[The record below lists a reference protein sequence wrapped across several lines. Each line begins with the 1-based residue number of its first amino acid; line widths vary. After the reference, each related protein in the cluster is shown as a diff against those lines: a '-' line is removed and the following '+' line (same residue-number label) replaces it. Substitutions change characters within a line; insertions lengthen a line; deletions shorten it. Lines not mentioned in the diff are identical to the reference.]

1 MKRVLLALSI
11 LLISK
16 FVYPIDLYWNVNYT
30 AYEHNMSVT
39 ATVYVE
45 NVEQQ
50 NEMLELAAF
59 CGDELRASAL
69 PMVSKVTGKLIYSIT
84 IYGHEDNEDLT
95 FKLYD
100 HASNEVSELVSEQ
113 ILKFSING
121 IIGDANA
128 PYIVYFNEPNPCF
141 TGNGSW
147 DNSSNWKNSM
157 MPTLLNSDVVVDG
170 HAVISNDVEINSLV
184 INEGK
189 SLTIENGGSLTVN
202 GTLTNSD
209 VNALIIEEG
218 GQIFQNNDDVAATFK
233 NIIENPEGNWGEE
246 DKTGWQFVASP
257 VSNANINGFIPASG
271 DYDLYMYDGAKELQW
286 VNFKQMGSVSYDFS
300 SNPFNEGWTII
311 DADGDGLNWT
321 YQPRGRYMY
330 SVTYDNVLWDIYA
343 ENYFVSPK
351 ITINEGTKLKF
362 NARCTDN
369 EYYPETFKLLLS
381 EGSNSNS
388 NDFNIEVDNCVI
400 ENTSFHTYTYDLSE
414 FAGKS
419 VYVAFYHYVAPEN
432 WGSGQL
438 ILDDIE
444 FVNDNNFENGKGYL
458 VSYQSESV
466 SEFKGFL
473 NNEPSYT
480 IKTNAFSSDNNLANF
495 SLLGNPYPFDI
506 DWENNVT
513 VKGVYNGYAMVDSKD
528 GSYKYYTNGHIKT
541 GEGFMVKS
549 IDGITNQVVVSKS
562 LNRTANEESYI
573 NIVSSGKNGSD
584 NLIIRFGENENT
596 GFQKIENF
604 NKKVALI
611 YVNDDKYSYGIYN
624 YNDDVTEIPVCFEAK
639 EIGTYT
645 LSFDVNG
652 EFEDLVLLDKL
663 TGTNLN
669 ILSEKEY
676 TFIANANDSASRFVI
691 TTKSDINP
699 ESLHN
704 FVYVDNA
711 QLIVND
717 INGKAV
723 INIYDVVGRCVY
735 ETECTDTMNHIS
747 IESFSAG
754 TYIIKKTDDK
764 GVMTQKFVFNR

>member
-100 HASNEVSELVSEQ
+100 HASKKVSELVSEQ

-157 MPTLLNSDVVVDG
+157 MPTLLNSDVIVDG

-257 VSNANINGFIPASG
+257 VSNANVNGFIPASG

-311 DADGDGLNWT
+311 DADGDGLNWEWDDRDESI
-321 YQPRGRYMY
+321 YSYSYYDRDDIYADNYMVSPKMSIATETVLSFKAY
-330 SVTYDNVLWDIYA
+330 VTYDRV
-343 ENYFVSPK
+343 
-351 ITINEGTKLKF
+351 
-362 NARCTDN
+362 
-369 EYYPETFKLLLS
+369 PETFKVMLS
-381 EGSNSNS
+381 DKT
-388 NDFNIEVDNCVI
+388 NDIDDFIVLEEYSLDNTNPVSFTIELG
-400 ENTSFHTYTYDLSE
+400 EY
-414 FAGKS
+414 AGKE
-419 VYVAFYHYVAPEN
+419 VYVAFYHYLDDDARG
-432 WGSGQL
+432 GSEQL
-438 ILDDIE
+438 IIDDVE
-444 FVNDNNFENGKGYL
+444 FINENYFENGKGYL

-513 VKGVYNGYAMVDSKD
+513 VEGVYDGYAMVDSKD

-611 YVNDDKYSYGIYN
+611 YVNDDNYSYGIYN
-624 YNDDVTEIPVCFEAK
+624 YNNDVTEIPVCFEAK

-645 LSFDVNG
+645 LCFDVNG

-676 TFIANANDSASRFVI
+676 TFIANANDAASRFVI
-691 TTKSDINP
+691 TTKSDISP

>member
-157 MPTLLNSDVVVDG
+157 MPTLLNSDVIVDG

-189 SLTIENGGSLTVN
+189 SLTIENGGNLTVN

-257 VSNANINGFIPASG
+257 VSNANVNGFIPASG

-300 SNPFNEGWTII
+300 SNPFNKGWTII
-311 DADGDGLNWT
+311 DADGDGLNWEWDD
-321 YQPRGRYMY
+321 RDESMY
-330 SVTYDNVLWDIYA
+330 SYSYYGRDDIYADNYMVSPKMSIATETVLSFKAYVTYDRV
-343 ENYFVSPK
+343 
-351 ITINEGTKLKF
+351 
-362 NARCTDN
+362 
-369 EYYPETFKLLLS
+369 PETFKVMLS
-381 EGSNSNS
+381 DKT
-388 NDFNIEVDNCVI
+388 NDIDDFIVLEEYSLDNINPVSFTI
-400 ENTSFHTYTYDLSE
+400 ELGEY
-414 FAGKS
+414 AGKE
-419 VYVAFYHYVAPEN
+419 VYVAFYHYLDDDARG
-432 WGSGQL
+432 GSEQL
-438 ILDDIE
+438 IIDDVE
-444 FVNDNNFENGKGYL
+444 FINENYFENGKGYL

-506 DWENNVT
+506 DWANNVT
-513 VKGVYNGYAMVDSKD
+513 VEGVYDGYAMVDSKD

-676 TFIANANDSASRFVI
+676 TFIANANDAASRFVI

-704 FVYVDNA
+704 FIYVDNA

-764 GVMTQKFVFNR
+764 GVITQKFVFNR

>member
-30 AYEHNMSVT
+30 AYEYNMSVT

-257 VSNANINGFIPASG
+257 VSNANVNGFIPASG

-311 DADGDGLNWT
+311 DADGDGLNWEWDD
-321 YQPRGRYMY
+321 RDESMY
-330 SVTYDNVLWDIYA
+330 SYSYYGRDDIYADNYMVSPKMSIATETVLSFKAYVTYDRV
-343 ENYFVSPK
+343 
-351 ITINEGTKLKF
+351 
-362 NARCTDN
+362 
-369 EYYPETFKLLLS
+369 PETFKVMLS
-381 EGSNSNS
+381 DKT
-388 NDFNIEVDNCVI
+388 NDIDDFIVLEEYSLDNINPVSFTI
-400 ENTSFHTYTYDLSE
+400 ELGEY
-414 FAGKS
+414 AGKE
-419 VYVAFYHYVAPEN
+419 VYVAFYHYLDDDARG
-432 WGSGQL
+432 GSEQL
-438 ILDDIE
+438 IIDDVE
-444 FVNDNNFENGKGYL
+444 FINENYFENGKGYL

-506 DWENNVT
+506 DWANNVT
-513 VKGVYNGYAMVDSKD
+513 VEGVYDGYAMVDSKD

-573 NIVSSGKNGSD
+573 NIVSFGKNGSD

-611 YVNDDKYSYGIYN
+611 YVNDDQYSYGIYN

-652 EFEDLVLLDKL
+652 EFEDLVLMDKL

-676 TFIANANDSASRFVI
+676 TFIANANDAASRFVI

-717 INGKAV
+717 INGKAM

-764 GVMTQKFVFNR
+764 GVITQKFVFNR

>member
-30 AYEHNMSVT
+30 AYEYNMSVT

-202 GTLTNSD
+202 GPLTNSD

-257 VSNANINGFIPASG
+257 VSNANVNGFFPASG

-311 DADGDGLNWT
+311 DADGDGLNWEWDD
-321 YQPRGRYMY
+321 RDESMY
-330 SVTYDNVLWDIYA
+330 SYSYYGRDDIYADNYMVSPKMSIATETVLSFKAYVTYDRV
-343 ENYFVSPK
+343 
-351 ITINEGTKLKF
+351 
-362 NARCTDN
+362 
-369 EYYPETFKLLLS
+369 PETFKVMLS
-381 EGSNSNS
+381 DKT
-388 NDFNIEVDNCVI
+388 NDIDDFIVLEEYSLDNINPVSFTI
-400 ENTSFHTYTYDLSE
+400 ELGEY
-414 FAGKS
+414 AGKE
-419 VYVAFYHYVAPEN
+419 VYVAFYHYLDDDARG
-432 WGSGQL
+432 GSEQL
-438 ILDDIE
+438 IIDDVE
-444 FVNDNNFENGKGYL
+444 FINENYFENGKGYL

-506 DWENNVT
+506 DWANNVT
-513 VKGVYNGYAMVDSKD
+513 VEGVYDGYAMVDSKD

-573 NIVSSGKNGSD
+573 NIVSFGKNGSD

-611 YVNDDKYSYGIYN
+611 YVNDDQYSYGIYN

-652 EFEDLVLLDKL
+652 EFEDLVLMDKL

-676 TFIANANDSASRFVI
+676 TFIANANDAASRFVI

-717 INGKAV
+717 INGKAM

-764 GVMTQKFVFNR
+764 GVITQKFVFNR

>member
-257 VSNANINGFIPASG
+257 VSNANVNGFIPASG

-311 DADGDGLNWT
+311 DADGDGLNWEWDDRDESI
-321 YQPRGRYMY
+321 YSYSYYDRDDIYADNYMVSPKMSIATETVLSFKAY
-330 SVTYDNVLWDIYA
+330 VTYDRV
-343 ENYFVSPK
+343 
-351 ITINEGTKLKF
+351 
-362 NARCTDN
+362 
-369 EYYPETFKLLLS
+369 PETFKVMLS
-381 EGSNSNS
+381 DKTNNID
-388 NDFNIEVDNCVI
+388 DFIVLEEYSLDNINPVSFTI
-400 ENTSFHTYTYDLSE
+400 ELGEY
-414 FAGKS
+414 AGKE
-419 VYVAFYHYVAPEN
+419 VYVAFYHYLDDDARG
-432 WGSGQL
+432 GSEQL
-438 ILDDIE
+438 IIDDVE
-444 FVNDNNFENGKGYL
+444 FINENYFENGKGYL

-473 NNEPSYT
+473 NNDPSYT
-480 IKTNAFSSDNNLANF
+480 IKTNAVSSDNNLANF

-513 VKGVYNGYAMVDSKD
+513 VKGVYDGYAMVDSKD

-676 TFIANANDSASRFVI
+676 TFIANANDAASRFVI

-764 GVMTQKFVFNR
+764 GVITQKFVFNR

>member
-257 VSNANINGFIPASG
+257 VSNANVNGFIPASG
-271 DYDLYMYDGAKELQW
+271 DYDLYMYDGAKEQQW

-300 SNPFNEGWTII
+300 SNPFNNGWTSI
-311 DADGDGLNWT
+311 DANGDGLNWEWDDRDESI
-321 YQPRGRYMY
+321 YSYSYYDRDDIYADNYMVSPKMSIATETVLSFKAY
-330 SVTYDNVLWDIYA
+330 VTYDRV
-343 ENYFVSPK
+343 
-351 ITINEGTKLKF
+351 
-362 NARCTDN
+362 
-369 EYYPETFKLLLS
+369 PETFKVMLS
-381 EGSNSNS
+381 DKT
-388 NDFNIEVDNCVI
+388 NDIDDFIVLEEYSLDNINPVSFTI
-400 ENTSFHTYTYDLSE
+400 ELGEY
-414 FAGKS
+414 AGKE
-419 VYVAFYHYVAPEN
+419 VYVAFYHYLDDDARG
-432 WGSGQL
+432 GSEQL
-438 ILDDIE
+438 IIDDVE
-444 FVNDNNFENGKGYL
+444 FINENYFENGKGYL

-513 VKGVYNGYAMVDSKD
+513 VEGVYDGYAVVDSKD
-528 GSYKYYTNGHIKT
+528 GSYKYYTDGFIRT

-676 TFIANANDSASRFVI
+676 TFIANANDAASRFVI

-704 FVYVDNA
+704 FIYVDNA

-764 GVMTQKFVFNR
+764 GVITQKFVFNR

>member
-84 IYGHEDNEDLT
+84 IYGHENNEDLT

-257 VSNANINGFIPASG
+257 VSNANVNGFIPASG

-300 SNPFNEGWTII
+300 SNPFNKGWTII
-311 DADGDGLNWT
+311 DADGDGLNWEWDD
-321 YQPRGRYMY
+321 RDESMY
-330 SVTYDNVLWDIYA
+330 SYSYYGRDDIYADNYMVSPKMSIATETVLSFKAYVTYDRV
-343 ENYFVSPK
+343 
-351 ITINEGTKLKF
+351 
-362 NARCTDN
+362 
-369 EYYPETFKLLLS
+369 PETFKVMLS
-381 EGSNSNS
+381 DKT
-388 NDFNIEVDNCVI
+388 NDIDDFIVLEEYSLDNINPVSFTI
-400 ENTSFHTYTYDLSE
+400 ELGEY
-414 FAGKS
+414 AGKE
-419 VYVAFYHYVAPEN
+419 VYVAFYHYLDDDARG
-432 WGSGQL
+432 GSEQL
-438 ILDDIE
+438 IIDDVE
-444 FVNDNNFENGKGYL
+444 FINENYFENGKGYL

-513 VKGVYNGYAMVDSKD
+513 VEGVYDGYAMVDSKD
-528 GSYKYYTNGHIKT
+528 GSYKYYTDGFIRT

-624 YNDDVTEIPVCFEAK
+624 YNNDVTEIPVCFEAK

-652 EFEDLVLLDKL
+652 EFEDLVLMDKL

-676 TFIANANDSASRFVI
+676 TFIANANDAASRFVI

-764 GVMTQKFVFNR
+764 GVITQKFVFNR

>member
-1 MKRVLLALSI
+1 MKRILLALSI
-11 LLISK
+11 LLMSK

-147 DNSSNWKNSM
+147 YNSSNWKNSM
-157 MPTLLNSDVVVDG
+157 MPTLLNSDVIVDG
-170 HAVISNDVEINSLV
+170 DAVISNDVEINSLV

-218 GQIFQNNDDVAATFK
+218 GQIRQNNDDVAATFK
-233 NIIENPEGNWGEE
+233 NNIESPNGSWGEE

-257 VSNANINGFIPASG
+257 VANVSVNDFVPING
-271 DYDLYMYDGAKELQW
+271 DYDLYMYDGTKELQW
-286 VNFKQMGSVSYDFS
+286 VNFKNMGSQSYDFS
-300 SNPFNEGWTII
+300 TNPLNDGWTSIE
-311 DADGDGLNWT
+311 ANGDELNWT

-330 SVTYDNVLWDIYA
+330 SVTYDNVLWDIFA
-343 ENYFVSPK
+343 KNYFVSPK

-381 EGSNSNS
+381 EGSNSNP

-400 ENTSFHTYTYDLSE
+400 ENTSFQTYTYDLSE

-432 WGSGQL
+432 LGSGQL

-444 FVNDNNFENGKGYL
+444 FVNDNNFENCKGYL
-458 VSYQSESV
+458 VSYQSEAV
-466 SEFKGFL
+466 SEFKGIL

-513 VKGVYNGYAMVDSKD
+513 VEGVYDGYAMVDSKD

-549 IDGITNQVVVSKS
+549 IDGISNQVVVSKS
-562 LNRTANEESYI
+562 LNRTANEDSYV

-596 GFQKIENF
+596 GFPKMENF
-604 NKKVALI
+604 NKDVALV
-611 YVNDDKYSYGIYN
+611 YVNDDECSYGIYN
-624 YNDDVTEIPVCFEAK
+624 YSNDITEIPVYFDAK
-639 EIGTYT
+639 EMGSFTM
-645 LSFDVNG
+645 SFDVKG
-652 EFEDLVLLDKL
+652 EFENLYLIDSKTGEKINLLL
-663 TGTNLN
+663 EN
-669 ILSEKEY
+669 EY
-676 TFIANANDSASRFVI
+676 TFMSTGDDNTERFLLMKKGNSQQTSDNTYFAYINNGDIVIYNA
-691 TTKSDINP
+691 
-699 ESLHN
+699 EG
-704 FVYVDNA
+704 NA
-711 QLIVND
+711 
-717 INGKAV
+717 
-723 INIYDVVGRCVY
+723 DVRIFDALGRCVY
-735 ETECTDTMNHIS
+735 NTSCSDVINRISTDGFTSGVYMIQKVDKS
-747 IESFSAG
+747 G
-754 TYIIKKTDDK
+754 TKVEK
-764 GVMTQKFVFNR
+764 VVL

>member
-218 GQIFQNNDDVAATFK
+218 GQIFQNSDNVAATFR
-233 NIIENPEGNWGEE
+233 NNIENPTGNWGEE
-246 DKTGWQFVASP
+246 DKTGWQFVVSP
-257 VSNANINGFIPASG
+257 VSNANVNGFIPASG
-271 DYDLYMYDGAKELQW
+271 DYDLYMYDGTKEQQW
-286 VNFKQMGSVSYDFS
+286 VNFKQLGSVSYDFS

-311 DADGDGLNWT
+311 DADGDGLNWEWD
-321 YQPRGRYMY
+321 YRDESMY
-330 SVTYDNVLWDIYA
+330 SYSYYGRDDIYADNYMVSPKMSIATETVLSFKAYVTYDRV
-343 ENYFVSPK
+343 
-351 ITINEGTKLKF
+351 
-362 NARCTDN
+362 
-369 EYYPETFKLLLS
+369 PETFKVMLS
-381 EGSNSNS
+381 DKTN
-388 NDFNIEVDNCVI
+388 NIDNFIVLEEYSLDNINPVSFTI
-400 ENTSFHTYTYDLSE
+400 ELGEY
-414 FAGKS
+414 AGKE
-419 VYVAFYHYVAPEN
+419 VYVAFYHYLDDDARG
-432 WGSGQL
+432 GSEQL
-438 ILDDIE
+438 IIDDVE
-444 FVNDNNFENGKGYL
+444 FINENYFENGKGYL

-513 VKGVYNGYAMVDSKD
+513 VEGVYDGYAVVDSKD
-528 GSYKYYTNGHIKT
+528 GSYKYYTDGIIRT

-584 NLIIRFGENENT
+584 NLIMRFGENENT

-624 YNDDVTEIPVCFEAK
+624 YNNDVTEIPVCFEAK

-676 TFIANANDSASRFVI
+676 TFIANANDAASRFVI

-717 INGKAV
+717 INGKAM

-764 GVMTQKFVFNR
+764 GVITQKFVFNR

>member
-39 ATVYVE
+39 ATVYVG

-147 DNSSNWKNSM
+147 DNNSNWKNSM

-257 VSNANINGFIPASG
+257 VSNANVNGFIPASG

-311 DADGDGLNWT
+311 DADGDGLNWEWDD
-321 YQPRGRYMY
+321 RDESMY
-330 SVTYDNVLWDIYA
+330 SYSYYGRDDIYADNYMVSPKMSIATETVLSFKAYVTYDRV
-343 ENYFVSPK
+343 
-351 ITINEGTKLKF
+351 
-362 NARCTDN
+362 
-369 EYYPETFKLLLS
+369 PETFKVMLS
-381 EGSNSNS
+381 DKT
-388 NDFNIEVDNCVI
+388 NDIDDFIVLEEYSLDNINPVSFTI
-400 ENTSFHTYTYDLSE
+400 ELGEY
-414 FAGKS
+414 AGKE
-419 VYVAFYHYVAPEN
+419 VYVAFYHYLDDDARG
-432 WGSGQL
+432 GSEQL
-438 ILDDIE
+438 IIDDVE
-444 FVNDNNFENGKGYL
+444 FINENYFENGKGYL

-506 DWENNVT
+506 DWENDVT
-513 VKGVYNGYAMVDSKD
+513 VEGVYDGYAMVDSKD
-528 GSYKYYTNGHIKT
+528 GSYKYYTDGFIRT

-676 TFIANANDSASRFVI
+676 TFIANANDAASRFVI

-764 GVMTQKFVFNR
+764 GVITQKFVFNR

>member
-1 MKRVLLALSI
+1 MKRILLALSI
-11 LLISK
+11 LLMSK

-147 DNSSNWKNSM
+147 YNSSNWKNSM
-157 MPTLLNSDVVVDG
+157 MPTLLNSDVIVDG
-170 HAVISNDVEINSLV
+170 DAVISNDVEINSLV

-218 GQIFQNNDDVAATFK
+218 GQIRQNNDDVAATFK
-233 NIIENPEGNWGEE
+233 NNIESPNGSWGEE

-257 VSNANINGFIPASG
+257 VANVSVNDFVPING
-271 DYDLYMYDGAKELQW
+271 DYDLYMYDGTKELQW
-286 VNFKQMGSVSYDFS
+286 VNFKNMGSQSYDFS
-300 SNPFNEGWTII
+300 TNPLNDGWTSIE
-311 DADGDGLNWT
+311 ANGDELNWT

-330 SVTYDNVLWDIYA
+330 SVTYDNVLWDIFA
-343 ENYFVSPK
+343 KNYFVSPK

-381 EGSNSNS
+381 EGSNSNP

-400 ENTSFHTYTYDLSE
+400 ENTSFQTYTYDLSE

-432 WGSGQL
+432 LGSGQL

-444 FVNDNNFENGKGYL
+444 FVNDNNFENCKGYL
-458 VSYQSESV
+458 VSYQSEAV
-466 SEFKGFL
+466 SEFKGIL

-513 VKGVYNGYAMVDSKD
+513 VEGVYDGYAMVDSKD

-549 IDGITNQVVVSKS
+549 IDGISNQVVVSKS
-562 LNRTANEESYI
+562 LNRTANEDSYV

-596 GFQKIENF
+596 GFPKMENF
-604 NKKVALI
+604 NKDVALV
-611 YVNDDKYSYGIYN
+611 YVNDDECSYGIYN
-624 YNDDVTEIPVCFEAK
+624 YSNDITEIPVYFDAK
-639 EIGTYT
+639 EMGSFTM
-645 LSFDVNG
+645 SFDVKG
-652 EFEDLVLLDKL
+652 EFENLYLIDSKTGEKINLLL
-663 TGTNLN
+663 EN
-669 ILSEKEY
+669 EY
-676 TFIANANDSASRFVI
+676 TFMATGDDNTERFLLMKKGNSQQTSDNTYFAYINNGDIVIYNA
-691 TTKSDINP
+691 
-699 ESLHN
+699 EG
-704 FVYVDNA
+704 NA
-711 QLIVND
+711 
-717 INGKAV
+717 
-723 INIYDVVGRCVY
+723 DVRIFDALGRCVY
-735 ETECTDTMNHIS
+735 NTSCSDVINRISTDGFTSGVYMIQKVDKS
-747 IESFSAG
+747 G
-754 TYIIKKTDDK
+754 TKVEK
-764 GVMTQKFVFNR
+764 VVL

>member
-84 IYGHEDNEDLT
+84 IYGHENNEDLT

-257 VSNANINGFIPASG
+257 VSNANVNGFIPASG

-300 SNPFNEGWTII
+300 SNPFNEDWTII
-311 DADGDGLNWT
+311 DADGDGLNWEWDD
-321 YQPRGRYMY
+321 RDESMY
-330 SVTYDNVLWDIYA
+330 SYSYYGRDDIYADNYMVSPKMSIATETVLSFKAYVTYDRV
-343 ENYFVSPK
+343 
-351 ITINEGTKLKF
+351 
-362 NARCTDN
+362 
-369 EYYPETFKLLLS
+369 PETFKVMLS
-381 EGSNSNS
+381 DKT
-388 NDFNIEVDNCVI
+388 NDIDDFIVLEEYSLDNINPVSFTI
-400 ENTSFHTYTYDLSE
+400 ELGEY
-414 FAGKS
+414 AGKE
-419 VYVAFYHYVAPEN
+419 VYVAFYHYLDDDARG
-432 WGSGQL
+432 GSEQL
-438 ILDDIE
+438 IIDDVE
-444 FVNDNNFENGKGYL
+444 FINENYFENGKGYL

-513 VKGVYNGYAMVDSKD
+513 VEGVYDGYAMVDSKD
-528 GSYKYYTNGHIKT
+528 GSYKYYTDGFIRT

-676 TFIANANDSASRFVI
+676 TFIANANDAASRFVI

-764 GVMTQKFVFNR
+764 GVITQKFVFNR

>member
-271 DYDLYMYDGAKELQW
+271 DYDLYMYDGTKELQW

-311 DADGDGLNWT
+311 DADGDGLNWEWDD
-321 YQPRGRYMY
+321 RDESMY
-330 SVTYDNVLWDIYA
+330 SYSYYGRDDIYADNYMVSPKMSIATETVLSFKAYVTYDRV
-343 ENYFVSPK
+343 
-351 ITINEGTKLKF
+351 
-362 NARCTDN
+362 
-369 EYYPETFKLLLS
+369 PETFKVMLS
-381 EGSNSNS
+381 DKT
-388 NDFNIEVDNCVI
+388 NDIDDFIVLEEYSLDNINPVSFTI
-400 ENTSFHTYTYDLSE
+400 ELGEY
-414 FAGKS
+414 AGKE
-419 VYVAFYHYVAPEN
+419 VYVAFYHYLDDDARG
-432 WGSGQL
+432 GSEQL
-438 ILDDIE
+438 IIDDVE
-444 FVNDNNFENGKGYL
+444 FINENYFENGKGYL

-506 DWENNVT
+506 DWANNVT
-513 VKGVYNGYAMVDSKD
+513 VEGVYDGYAMVDSKD

-549 IDGITNQVVVSKS
+549 IDGITNQVVVYKS

-676 TFIANANDSASRFVI
+676 TFIANANDAASRFVI

-747 IESFSAG
+747 IERFSAG

-764 GVMTQKFVFNR
+764 GVITQKFVFNR

>member
-1 MKRVLLALSI
+1 MKRVLLAISI

-157 MPTLLNSDVVVDG
+157 MPTLLNSDVIVDG

-202 GTLTNSD
+202 VTLTNSD

-257 VSNANINGFIPASG
+257 VSNANVNGFIPASG

-311 DADGDGLNWT
+311 DADGDGLNWEWDD
-321 YQPRGRYMY
+321 RDESMY
-330 SVTYDNVLWDIYA
+330 SYSYYGRDDIYADNYMVSPKMSIATETILSFKAYVTYDRV
-343 ENYFVSPK
+343 
-351 ITINEGTKLKF
+351 
-362 NARCTDN
+362 
-369 EYYPETFKLLLS
+369 PETFKVMLS
-381 EGSNSNS
+381 DKT
-388 NDFNIEVDNCVI
+388 NDIDDFIVLEEYSLDNINPVSFAI
-400 ENTSFHTYTYDLSE
+400 ELGEY
-414 FAGKS
+414 AGKE
-419 VYVAFYHYVAPEN
+419 VYVAFYHYLDDDARG
-432 WGSGQL
+432 GSEQL
-438 ILDDIE
+438 IIDDVE
-444 FVNDNNFENGKGYL
+444 FINENYFENGKGYL

-513 VKGVYNGYAMVDSKD
+513 VEGVYDGYAMVDSKD
-528 GSYKYYTNGHIKT
+528 GSYKYYTDGFIRT

-652 EFEDLVLLDKL
+652 EFEDLVLMDKL

-676 TFIANANDSASRFVI
+676 TFIANANDAASRFVI

-764 GVMTQKFVFNR
+764 GVITQKFVFNR